1 MDSSTMINML
11 EIFKNNLDKI
21 DLVQQNKQINILID
35 NLKLLESANLVRLAE
50 QDKNIINFKLGDM
63 VKINNEI
70 LYIKDIRHDKPDFPS
85 KTKENVLVLDT
96 INLSNPSTYYF
107 NSRDNRTPSRS
118 LEFSKLKNIE
128 YLNNVDFETI
138 DKFFQNNAKYNQILV
153 SRLIFDTSNNEFNLK
168 NTNDLYKRQKSL
180 VYDIQGIEVLSNSV
194 VRTYNY
200 INDFDLFSNQYRE
213 LYLKIH
219 EDDLDSFKQDDL
231 TFRTNTYDDYLNKTN
246 NLLLDDLDKLFEI
259 NEIQKELSNK
269 IFNYK
274 EIEHNFDRN

>member
-11 EIFKNNLDKI
+11 EIFKINLDKI

-231 TFRTNTYDDYLNKTN
+231 IFRTNTYDDYLNKTN

>member
-231 TFRTNTYDDYLNKTN
+231 IFRTNTYDDYLNKTN

>member
-85 KTKENVLVLDT
+85 KTKENVLVLET

-138 DKFFQNNAKYNQILV
+138 DKFFKNNAKYNQILV

-168 NTNDLYKRQKSL
+168 NTNDFYKRQKSL
-180 VYDIQGIEVLSNSV
+180 FYDMQGVEVLNNSV

-200 INDFDLFSNQYRE
+200 INDFDVFSNSYRE

-219 EDDLDSFKQDDL
+219 ENDLDSFRQDDL
-231 TFRTNTYDDYLNKTN
+231 EFRTNTYDDYLDKIN

>member
-35 NLKLLESANLVRLAE
+35 NLKLLESANLARLAE

-138 DKFFQNNAKYNQILV
+138 DKFFKNNAKYNQILV

-219 EDDLDSFKQDDL
+219 EGDLDSFKQDDL
-231 TFRTNTYDDYLNKTN
+231 IFRTNTYDDYLNKTN

>member
-213 LYLKIH
+213 L
-219 EDDLDSFKQDDL
+219 
-231 TFRTNTYDDYLNKTN
+231 
-246 NLLLDDLDKLFEI
+246 
-259 NEIQKELSNK
+259 
-269 IFNYK
+269 
-274 EIEHNFDRN
+274 

>member
-70 LYIKDIRHDKPDFPS
+70 LYIKDIRHGKPDFPS
-85 KTKENVLVLDT
+85 KTKENVLVLET

-138 DKFFQNNAKYNQILV
+138 DKFFKNNAKYNQILV

-168 NTNDLYKRQKSL
+168 NTNDFYKRQKSL
-180 VYDIQGIEVLSNSV
+180 FYDMQGVEVLNNSV

-200 INDFDLFSNQYRE
+200 INDFDVFSNSYRE

-219 EDDLDSFKQDDL
+219 ENDLDSFRQDDL
-231 TFRTNTYDDYLNKTN
+231 EFRTNTYDDYLDKIN